1 MNYTFKRDQFLCR
14 LGADVSSGF
23 TLSKYI
29 SHWEHYMKTRR
40 LWIEVNNLFLKML
53 LVNSSFWEVLFEVLF
68 CMINP
73 VVVVKE
79 IF

>member
-1 MNYTFKRDQFLCR
+1 
-14 LGADVSSGF
+14 
-23 TLSKYI
+23 
-29 SHWEHYMKTRR
+29 MKTRR

-73 VVVVKE
+73 VVVVKDKSRE
-79 IF
+79 LFVELLSLLNLVI

>member
-1 MNYTFKRDQFLCR
+1 MTYTFKRDQFLCG

-23 TLSKYI
+23 TISKYI

-73 VVVVKE
+73 VVVFKD